1 MISSPTDLRPTPAPP
16 RPRSRDATL
25 AGAWFAARALGRRAM
40 LVPTALLGLGCVGVG
55 VFPLTHPA
63 PHTLFA
69 LVAFLAG
76 GVALI
81 VSSRVT
87 AAPFRQLWALLGVVA
102 LAATAMGVLF
112 LEWAPVAA
120 LGEGGIERWIIYPIV
135 LWLVAFGSYLL
146 AVAACQRPR

>member
-1 MISSPTDLRPTPAPP
+1 
-16 RPRSRDATL
+16 
-25 AGAWFAARALGRRAM
+25 
-40 LVPTALLGLGCVGVG
+40 
-55 VFPLTHPA
+55 
-63 PHTLFA
+63 LFA
-69 LVAFLAG
+69 LIAFLAG

-146 AVAACQRPR
+146 AVAACQRAG